1 MKSVMSAC
9 GAAGAAATKVLTQL
23 QDENEKLLETAK
35 DYRNPDIDIPDSRS
49 EMADILDAVRGKLMN
64 DLAKTLSD
72 AVKLNAFQFNQLLLM
87 RRCVK
92 FYFSL
97 LILIYNVFRA
107 QYLFKI
113 KEAQNAR
120 AIVKKV
126 NPNKEFLF
134 GDQLGKICKNL
145 KESVQLNPLSNKS
158 GSGSTSWSS
167 RGSGFSRGSSRGS
180 FRGRR
185 PGFKYGGSSFGN
197 DRLAR
202 FGAKKPKTS

>member
-92 FYFSL
+92 
-97 LILIYNVFRA
+97 V
-107 QYLFKI
+107 LFFFTYI
-113 KEAQNAR
+113 
-120 AIVKKV
+120 
-126 NPNKEFLF
+126 
-134 GDQLGKICKNL
+134 NL
-145 KESVQLNPLSNKS
+145 
-158 GSGSTSWSS
+158 
-167 RGSGFSRGSSRGS
+167 
-180 FRGRR
+180 
-185 PGFKYGGSSFGN
+185 
-197 DRLAR
+197 
-202 FGAKKPKTS
+202 